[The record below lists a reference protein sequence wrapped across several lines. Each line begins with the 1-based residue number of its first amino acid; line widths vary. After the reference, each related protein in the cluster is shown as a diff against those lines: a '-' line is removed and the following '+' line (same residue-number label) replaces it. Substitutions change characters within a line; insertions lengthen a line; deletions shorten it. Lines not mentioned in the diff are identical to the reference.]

1 MFISNNP
8 LKTPLQIDA
17 LAKPVGTSISTA
29 FLKSNSLRC
38 VAKTTWN
45 NHIDTNRFP
54 EQYFFMF

>member
-29 FLKSNSLRC
+29 FLKSTSLCC
-38 VAKTTWN
+38 VAKTSWN
-45 NHIDTNRFP
+45 KHIHSFP
-54 EQYFFMF
+54 EKYFFMLRY